1 MHKIKD
7 VIDTSYNKL
16 LDISDIK
23 TNNNH
28 QHKEK
33 ILNKTTEMHNVVK
46 QANLKNSAKIQ
57 NSQNHSY
64 LSTPMLLIQK
74 EKKPIAQSQIFKK
87 KSEKKEPRNSLK
99 YVLKPNDIKKPQPEK
114 SPKNNHL
121 DSS

>member
-1 MHKIKD
+1 MKD
-7 VIDTSYNKL
+7 VIDTSYNRL
-16 LDISDIK
+16 LDVSDLSTDK
-23 TNNNH
+23 THNNYHN
-28 QHKEK
+28 KEK

-74 EKKPIAQSQIFKK
+74 EKKPITQSQIFKK
-87 KSEKKEPRNSLK
+87 KSEKKEPKKSLK
-99 YVLKPNDIKKPQPEK
+99 YVLKPSDTKKAQPEK
-114 SPKNNHL
+114 SPNNNHT